1 MQRSLEYDFLEQ
13 CYEYHGLLKW
23 QKPMKKSTTAGHLMR
38 MAGLEHKDKGEE
50 RQKDGQDY
58 GKSNIW

>member
-1 MQRSLEYDFLEQ
+1 
-13 CYEYHGLLKW
+13 
-23 QKPMKKSTTAGHLMR
+23 MKKSTTAGHLMR

-58 GKSNIW
+58 GKSNI